1 MRLYLTMSEMKSD
14 VLRIVS
20 AIPEGQV
27 TTYGSIARFLTISPR
42 TVAYLLAGSGNEIPW
57 HRVVS
62 AGGWLNRDRKVGDR
76 KQERKLKAEGITVI
90 GQRVNL
96 EDYGV
101 DARNIQSG
109 VVGGRIYNPESRKR
123 K

>member
-1 MRLYLTMSEMKSD
+1 MSEMKSD

-96 EDYGV
+96 DDYGM
-101 DARNIQSG
+101 DARNIPSD